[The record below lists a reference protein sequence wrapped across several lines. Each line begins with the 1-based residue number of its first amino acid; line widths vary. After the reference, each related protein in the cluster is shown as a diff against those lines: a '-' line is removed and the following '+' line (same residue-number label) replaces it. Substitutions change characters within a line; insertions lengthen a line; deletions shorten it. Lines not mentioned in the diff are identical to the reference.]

1 VSSWP
6 TALIGIVIIKA
17 VLSLAL
23 KAGSFLLS
31 YSGIS
36 YLVLLVLAT
45 CFAVRNAIQT
55 TLGGRLFWAVLA
67 TAYGLWSAH
76 QALNL
81 YYELGLRIE
90 VPANSI
96 DDSLLFLHVGALV
109 AAVATLPHRD
119 VSDRQRNTTV
129 ANVLFVTLFWIFIY
143 GYAVFP
149 YQYLLSSGTG
159 FSYALR
165 FDILYLLENLTVILT
180 VGVLA
185 FRVKAPWKS
194 VYFHFLAASSLYTL
208 SSTFANLAI
217 DSGGY
222 VNSKLYGLGL
232 TASVCWFLWIPLSAR
247 QVPGPRVRATPFD
260 RSQSSQASVWA
271 MKARK
276 RQFGR

>member
-1 VSSWP
+1 MGKQPASILGVSLGVSSWP

-23 KAGSFLLS
+23 KPGSFLLS

-45 CFAVRNAIQT
+45 CFAVRNGIQN

-129 ANVLFVTLFWIFIY
+129 ANVLFVTLIKDTRSLTAHSESPIRC
-143 GYAVFP
+143 
-149 YQYLLSSGTG
+149 LT
-159 FSYALR
+159 SYNADASLCR
-165 FDILYLLENLTVILT
+165 PISLC
-180 VGVLA
+180 
-185 FRVKAPWKS
+185 
-194 VYFHFLAASSLYTL
+194 AAWRRHGS
-208 SSTFANLAI
+208 NLAWGK
-217 DSGGY
+217 SHPSRR
-222 VNSKLYGLGL
+222 NHRAAGL
-232 TASVCWFLWIPLSAR
+232 
-247 QVPGPRVRATPFD
+247 
-260 RSQSSQASVWA
+260 
-271 MKARK
+271 
-276 RQFGR
+276 